1 MFSKGLAT
9 IHMGIWVDV
18 GGVKVKCGLVPFLE
32 FRVISACFFSADV
45 FFLLNKLEGIIF
57 LFFFSTLADVSFP
70 ITRKFS
76 WITLV

>member
-32 FRVISACFFSADV
+32 FRVISARFFFF